1 MFRHL
6 RKSSLKL
13 MRTPVPHKPHNA
25 NPANTGRATT
35 GEVRDRFCK
44 KETHLSPPTQL
55 ILRSLLADPQLVSH
69 HELLA
74 RPAGKL

>member
-1 MFRHL
+1 
-6 RKSSLKL
+6 
-13 MRTPVPHKPHNA
+13 MRMLVPHKPHNA

-55 ILRSLLADPQLVSH
+55 ILRSLLADLEQVRH
-69 HELLA
+69 RELLA